1 MKRNVIWEWSGEVPM
16 PKKQTSQKRIGR
28 RKSQRDHVSLT
39 VEEANLPCE
48 GDQPSISSRS
58 PVPIPLLPPFPGC
71 LHAVKMASRQP
82 LFVSPL
88 DAHVACY
95 LSHTREHTRPLPAP
109 PFAFPSYLTIFARLS
124 FCLLFYFYSVLW
136 LCLPFAVRTR
146 SALNHHI
153 HYHCHST
160 IEDCIPGWAHMI
172 PVFGIALLVSKSQC
186 IVHFSS
192 PFPIILHVYKASL
205 VVWPREAKKRHAH
218 THVHTLRGT
227 FLFPPFVCL
236 DRVAVL
242 YSQQPPPSLVLVLCY
257 LMSPHR
263 ELPLLVLP
271 PLEEQHPVSLL
282 RVCTIRNS
290 QFVVDALFSNRLTSS
305 NLVNFQRANGGRRR
319 RSEKKKEKKR
329 KEEERKALKPNS
341 ETRKNKGIGRK
352 KEK

>member
-1 MKRNVIWEWSGEVPM
+1 
-16 PKKQTSQKRIGR
+16 
-28 RKSQRDHVSLT
+28 
-39 VEEANLPCE
+39 
-48 GDQPSISSRS
+48 
-58 PVPIPLLPPFPGC
+58 
-71 LHAVKMASRQP
+71 
-82 LFVSPL
+82 
-88 DAHVACY
+88 
-95 LSHTREHTRPLPAP
+95 
-109 PFAFPSYLTIFARLS
+109 
-124 FCLLFYFYSVLW
+124 
-136 LCLPFAVRTR
+136 
-146 SALNHHI
+146 
-153 HYHCHST
+153 
-160 IEDCIPGWAHMI
+160 MI

-319 RSEKKKEKKR
+319 RSEKKKKR
-329 KEEERKALKPNS
+329 KEKRKKGRHSNLTARQGKTKASEERK
-341 ETRKNKGIGRK
+341 KNKK
-352 KEK
+352 KRREKETITVRDYRIMLPC